1 MFKHD
6 GFIINMVDTQL
17 NYIYQ
22 LNLTMA
28 TNEKVRRLF
37 AIMLIIVSLTT
48 DTILVHIHPLLE
60 KLLL

>member
-1 MFKHD
+1 MYDVVRMAFYPT
-6 GFIINMVDTQL
+6 DTL
-17 NYIYQ
+17 IYQ